1 MNAKPGQPKMVDV
14 VCFHSFTKEV
24 FATRVFLMIR
34 ASDGAP
40 LLITTILT
48 RWAVFVKVRYRKLPH
63 ISAGLAQLRQGFL
76 DWLIKGATYIS
87 EGSCNRTYYMAS
99 SVMNHDESNPAL

>member
-1 MNAKPGQPKMVDV
+1 MVDV
-14 VCFHSFTKEV
+14 VSFHSFIKEV

-34 ASDGAP
+34 ASHGAP

-48 RWAVFVKVRYRKLPH
+48 RWAVFVKVRYRKLSH
-63 ISAGLAQLRQGFL
+63 SAGLAQLRQGFL
-76 DWLIKGATYIS
+76 DWLIKGAVYIS

>member
-1 MNAKPGQPKMVDV
+1 MS
-14 VCFHSFTKEV
+14 FHSFTKEV
-24 FATRVFLMIR
+24 FATRVFSMIR

-76 DWLIKGATYIS
+76 DWLIKGAAYIS
-87 EGSCNRTYYMAS
+87 EGSCNRTCYMAS